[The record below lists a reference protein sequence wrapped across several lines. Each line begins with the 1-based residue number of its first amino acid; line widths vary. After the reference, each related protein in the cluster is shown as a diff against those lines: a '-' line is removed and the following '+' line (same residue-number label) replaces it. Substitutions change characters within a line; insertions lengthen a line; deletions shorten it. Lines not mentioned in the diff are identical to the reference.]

1 MMILTILLI
10 LIILTKTARAESIS
24 PPDLIMHV
32 GSIAPF
38 SGVLINENHYRSFT
52 VDHREAVDFRTHLD
66 DYVKCNP
73 APLVAPGEVGVF
85 VKGFGLGVIITLLGI
100 IALH

>member
-1 MMILTILLI
+1 MLILTTLLI

-38 SGVLINENHYRSFT
+38 SGVLINENQYRSFT
-52 VDHREAVDFRTHLD
+52 VDHREAVDFRAHLD

-73 APLVAPGEVGVF
+73 PPLVATGEVGVF